1 MIEPSVNLLWGFW
14 KKKMA
19 RRAYGPNLELKLPNR
34 TKSEF
39 VLQLMNNLQLQHANN
54 KSRDQISRITNNN
67 NNRVVFYAVVEKRA
81 EKKLLAF
88 SCLDESPHTQTHTA
102 KKRLGIT

>member
-1 MIEPSVNLLWGFW
+1 
-14 KKKMA
+14 MA

-67 NNRVVFYAVVEKRA
+67 RVVFYAVVEKCA

>member
-1 MIEPSVNLLWGFW
+1 MIEPLVNLLWGF
-14 KKKMA
+14 KKMA

-67 NNRVVFYAVVEKRA
+67 RVVFTRSWKNAQ
-81 EKKLLAF
+81 KKIVGVFLL
-88 SCLDESPHTQTHTA
+88 
-102 KKRLGIT
+102 K

>member
-1 MIEPSVNLLWGFW
+1 MGFL

-34 TKSEF
+34 IKSEF

-88 SCLDESPHTQTHTA
+88 SCLHESPHTQTHTA

>member
-1 MIEPSVNLLWGFW
+1 
-14 KKKMA
+14 MA
-19 RRAYGPNLELKLPNR
+19 RRAYGLNLELKLPNR

-54 KSRDQISRITNNN
+54 KSRDQISRITN

>member
-39 VLQLMNNLQLQHANN
+39 VLQLMNNLQLQHAN
-54 KSRDQISRITNNN
+54 
-67 NNRVVFYAVVEKRA
+67 
-81 EKKLLAF
+81 
-88 SCLDESPHTQTHTA
+88 
-102 KKRLGIT
+102 

>member
-1 MIEPSVNLLWGFW
+1 
-14 KKKMA
+14 MA

-67 NNRVVFYAVVEKRA
+67 RVVFYAVVEKRA

>member
-1 MIEPSVNLLWGFW
+1 
-14 KKKMA
+14 MA

-67 NNRVVFYAVVEKRA
+67 RVVFYAVVEKRA

-88 SCLDESPHTQTHTA
+88 SCLDESPHTQP
-102 KKRLGIT
+102 RNG

>member
-1 MIEPSVNLLWGFW
+1 MGFL

-88 SCLDESPHTQTHTA
+88 SCLHESPHTQTHTA

>member
-1 MIEPSVNLLWGFW
+1 
-14 KKKMA
+14 MA

-39 VLQLMNNLQLQHANN
+39 VLQLMDNLQLQHANN
-54 KSRDQISRITNNN
+54 KSRDQISRITN

>member
-1 MIEPSVNLLWGFW
+1 MGFL

>member
-1 MIEPSVNLLWGFW
+1 MGFL

-67 NNRVVFYAVVEKRA
+67 RVVFYAVVEKRA

-88 SCLDESPHTQTHTA
+88 SCLHESPHTQTHTA

>member
-1 MIEPSVNLLWGFW
+1 
-14 KKKMA
+14 MA

-34 TKSEF
+34 IKSEF

-54 KSRDQISRITNNN
+54 KSRDQISRITN

-102 KKRLGIT
+102 KKLLGIT

>member
-1 MIEPSVNLLWGFW
+1 MGFL

-67 NNRVVFYAVVEKRA
+67 RVVFYAVVEKRA

-102 KKRLGIT
+102 KKLLGIT

>member
-1 MIEPSVNLLWGFW
+1 
-14 KKKMA
+14 MA

-67 NNRVVFYAVVEKRA
+67 RVVFYAVVEKGA

-88 SCLDESPHTQTHTA
+88 SCLNESPHTQTHTA

>member
-1 MIEPSVNLLWGFW
+1 
-14 KKKMA
+14 MA
-19 RRAYGPNLELKLPNR
+19 RRAYGQNLELKLPNR

-54 KSRDQISRITNNN
+54 KSRDQISRITN

>member
-1 MIEPSVNLLWGFW
+1 MGFL

-19 RRAYGPNLELKLPNR
+19 RRAYGLNLELKLPNR

-67 NNRVVFYAVVEKRA
+67 RVVFYAVVEKRA

-88 SCLDESPHTQTHTA
+88 TCLDESPHTQTHTA

>member
-1 MIEPSVNLLWGFW
+1 
-14 KKKMA
+14 MA

-67 NNRVVFYAVVEKRA
+67 RVVFYAVVEKRA

-88 SCLDESPHTQTHTA
+88 SCLNESPHTQTHTA

>member
-1 MIEPSVNLLWGFW
+1 
-14 KKKMA
+14 MA

-67 NNRVVFYAVVEKRA
+67 RVVFYAVVEKRA

-102 KKRLGIT
+102 KKLLGIT

>member
-1 MIEPSVNLLWGFW
+1 MGFL

-19 RRAYGPNLELKLPNR
+19 RRAYGLNLELKLPNR

-54 KSRDQISRITNNN
+54 KSRDQISRITN

>member
-1 MIEPSVNLLWGFW
+1 MGFL

-67 NNRVVFYAVVEKRA
+67 RVVFYAVVEKRA